1 MGRCHPA
8 VDGIAYGA
16 LDQPPRTRSRL
27 ARSLTW
33 SVKAIFG

>member
-1 MGRCHPA
+1 MGRFDSP

-16 LDQPPRTRSRL
+16 LDQVPRARSLL

-33 SVKAIFG
+33 SAKQIFG